1 MGPTKMESIE
11 KRIGYVFRDKEL
23 LRRALTH
30 SSRAYEDAPENPEDN
45 ELLEFLG
52 DSVLGLITAEFYFK
66 ALPDRSEGELSKLK
80 SSASSTLALSRLA
93 ERIRL
98 DKAILLGKG
107 EEKSGGRR
115 KKNILAGG
123 FEALIAGVYLDGGL
137 EAVRNIL
144 EPLLRPS
151 LKSLGKDSVRINN
164 CKSAL
169 QEMFQKADLPAP
181 VYRLVSEKGPA
192 HDRTFVVEVLHGGNP
207 LARARG
213 NSKKNAEQK
222 AAEKALKRA
231 FGRRM
236 KVLSSEAFII
246 DGF

>member
-1 MGPTKMESIE
+1 MTPSKLESIE
-11 KRIGYVFRDKEL
+11 KRIGYVFRDKGL

-30 SSRAYEDAPENPEDN
+30 SSRAYEVDPEEPEDN

-52 DSVLGLITAEFYFK
+52 DSVLGLITAEFYFQ
-66 ALPDRSEGELSKLK
+66 AFPDRSEGELSKLK
-80 SSASSTLALSRLA
+80 SSSSSTLALSRLA
-93 ERIRL
+93 ERTRL

-115 KKNILAGG
+115 KKNILAGA

-137 EAVRNIL
+137 DAVRAVL

-151 LKSLGKDSVRINN
+151 LKSLGKGSVRINN

-169 QEMFQKADLPAP
+169 QEMFQKAEMPAP

-192 HDRTFVVEVLHGGNP
+192 HDRTFVVEVLHQGKP
-207 LARARG
+207 LARGRG
-213 NSKKNAEQK
+213 NSKKIAEQK

-236 KVLSSEAFII
+236 KVLSPEAFII